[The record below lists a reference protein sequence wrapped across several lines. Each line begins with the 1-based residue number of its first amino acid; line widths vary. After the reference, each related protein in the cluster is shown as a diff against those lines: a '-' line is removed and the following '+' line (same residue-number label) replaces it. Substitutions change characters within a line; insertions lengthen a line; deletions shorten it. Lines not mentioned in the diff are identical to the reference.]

1 MRALRTMLLSIRFEA
16 AALLLPALGAALAG
30 CGSEPPSDSAG
41 IPRPEVRVARIE
53 SRSFRETVEAPGQ
66 WKASVETVL
75 PAPFDAV
82 VESIAVGIGDRVGRG
97 EVLAW
102 CRTAESDAV
111 LRGAEMMRRQAT
123 DARSIQD
130 AEQAVAEARAAIVH
144 VPITCPANG
153 TVLRR
158 QVDAGSRLSSGSE
171 LLALVMDD
179 ALVFEVRVPVSE
191 SGAIRA
197 GMESE
202 VSDGDGPPRAAR
214 VRSAL
219 PTSGGDQSA
228 LVWLRPSPPPARPA
242 LGRFGTAVIFT
253 GKNIAALAVPDTAV
267 VEDDLTGASRVALLD
282 SSDVVRWVSVR
293 LGPRADHARAVSGTG
308 LRPGALLVVDGQR
321 ALLDGM
327 HVAARP

>member
-1 MRALRTMLLSIRFEA
+1 
-16 AALLLPALGAALAG
+16 
-30 CGSEPPSDSAG
+30 
-41 IPRPEVRVARIE
+41 VRVARVE

-123 DARSIQD
+123 DARGLQD
-130 AEQAVAEARAAIVH
+130 AEQAVAEARASIVH

-158 QVDAGSRLSSGSE
+158 QADAGSRLGSGTE
-171 LLALVMDD
+171 LLAVVMDD

-191 SGAIRA
+191 SASIHA
-197 GMESE
+197 GMEST
-202 VSDGDGPPRAAR
+202 VSDGDGTARAAR
-214 VRSAL
+214 VRSSL
-219 PTSGGDQSA
+219 PTSGGDQST
-228 LVWLRPSPPPARPA
+228 LVWLRPLAPPERPA
-242 LGRFGTAVIFT
+242 LGRFGQAVIFT
-253 GKNIAALAVPDTAV
+253 GRNITALAVPDTAV
-267 VEDDLTGASRVALLD
+267 VEDDLTGASRIALLD
-282 SSDVVRWVSVR
+282 SSDVVRCLSVR
-293 LGPRADHARAVSGTG
+293 LGPRADHARAVSWPDLT
-308 LRPGALLVVDGQR
+308 PSALIVADGQR